1 MEKLFLKDCKN
12 GQNIWIKLK
21 DRDFQGYEIT
31 NQIKLGKVLLV
42 SLNDGSLHWVSIETP
57 IN

>member
-42 SLNDGSLHWVSIETP
+42 SLNDGSLHWVNIETP
-57 IN
+57 IT